1 MTANLIEG
9 IKNKAVG
16 NYFPANKTSKSS
28 DQEALAL
35 QWKSQHLMYIVTWIY
50 IVLARRTFLF
60 TTCFIE
66 ILD

>member
-16 NYFPANKTSKSS
+16 NHFIANKTSKSS

-35 QWKSQHLMYIVTWIY
+35 Q
-50 IVLARRTFLF
+50 
-60 TTCFIE
+60 
-66 ILD
+66 

>member
-9 IKNKAVG
+9 IRNKAVG
-16 NYFPANKTSKSS
+16 NYFTANKTPKSS
-28 DQEALAL
+28 HQEALAL
-35 QWKSQHLMYIVTWIY
+35 QHLMYIVTWKY

-66 ILD
+66 I